1 MQMVS
6 RAFIDDVAFE
16 TYWDSYRDALFRIN
30 AGRYRELG
38 DVQTKAFAREAYR
51 TARSIGLETVGGIC
65 WYLIPC
71 SWLGL
76 HFGSDPRYAEIF
88 RRLCAGPDGAS
99 DDARIEQAG
108 AQFASIAE
116 FSVGLQAERT
126 GSALQQFDAQLSW
139 ILDPGIRVD
148 AAIGMMVEIW
158 GHTPAIVAS
167 FPTQAF
173 WTASVREVA
182 AMGLKGDAALRTHL
196 AIAYWLGTGFL
207 RDPQHA
213 WALAAIRQAQTDYR
227 DPVTALAHA
236 ARQRLAQAVR
246 QLAGAA

>member
-6 RAFIDDVAFE
+6 RAFMDDVAFE

-30 AGRYRELG
+30 PDRYGDLG
-38 DVQTKAFAREAYR
+38 DTQTKAFARAAYH
-51 TARSIGLETVGGIC
+51 TARAIGLETVGGIC

-76 HFGSDPRYAEIF
+76 HFGTDPRYAEIF

-99 DDARIEQAG
+99 DEARIEQAA
-108 AQFASIAE
+108 AQFGSIAE
-116 FSVGLQAERT
+116 FSVGLQAERVAP
-126 GSALQQFDAQLSW
+126 ALQRFAAQLAW
-139 ILDPGIRVD
+139 MLDPGEAVD
-148 AAIGMMVEIW
+148 AAIGMMVGIW
-158 GHTPAIVAS
+158 GHSPQLAATFPAQEFQAAS
-167 FPTQAF
+167 AQ
-173 WTASVREVA
+173 EIG
-182 AMGLKGDAALRTHL
+182 AMGLKGASALRTHL

-213 WALAAIRQAQTDYR
+213 WALAAIDQARADYR
-227 DPVTALAHA
+227 DPVAALTHA
-236 ARQRLAQAVR
+236 ARQRLAQVTR